1 MFRKVPVVASLPR
14 CFPRVRGDVP
24 QGFDCAQNVR
34 VFSPRARGCSVCSR
48 CLVGGWGVFPACAGM
63 FLGYLFSFLP
73 AESFPRVRGDVPC
86 SRSSSSPS
94 IRFSPRARGCSAPQE
109 SQEGLRT
116 VFPACAGMFRSWY
129 YSRPS
134 GLGFPRVRGDVPGG
148 KGTYRVEVRFSP
160 RARGCSD
167 LRPTRQSCT
176 IVFPACAGMFRLQ
189 RLARPSRLGFP
200 RVRGDVP
207 CGLLK
212 PRCAQSFSPRARG
225 CSGHL
230 REAAAEKLVFPA
242 CAGMFRP
249 AARDHRPANRF
260 PRVRGDV
267 P

>member
-1 MFRKVPVVASLPR
+1 MV
-14 CFPRVRGDVP
+14 
-24 QGFDCAQNVR
+24 
-34 VFSPRARGCSVCSR
+34 
-48 CLVGGWGVFPACAGM
+48 VFPACAGM

-160 RARGCSD
+160 RARGCS
-167 LRPTRQSCT
+167 LRAAETKVRT
-176 IVFPACAGMFRLQ
+176 IVFPACAGMFRAS
-189 RLARPSRLGFP
+189 ARGRRRKASFP

-207 CGLLK
+207 PWF
-212 PRCAQSFSPRARG
+212 PRSPTGKSFSPRARG
-225 CSGHL
+225 CSVIEL
-230 REAAAEKLVFPA
+230 RSIQ
-242 CAGMFRP
+242 
-249 AARDHRPANRF
+249 ARHRF

-267 P
+267 PRAPT